1 MCFAISS
8 WAFNLHTYLFQLGS
22 RAKKMNIWVDADAC
36 PKAIK
41 QVLFKAADR
50 LQVPLT
56 LVANQ
61 YIPTPPSKVIR
72 SIQVAQGFDVADNAI
87 VERVVENDLV
97 ITGDI
102 PLAAEVV
109 EKGATALNPRGTHY
123 TKENVKD
130 YLQRRNRA
138 EEMRATGVLSGGP
151 AALDKK
157 DVQVFAN
164 ALDRILARSVN
175 R

>member
-1 MCFAISS
+1 
-8 WAFNLHTYLFQLGS
+8 
-22 RAKKMNIWVDADAC
+22 
-36 PKAIK
+36 
-41 QVLFKAADR
+41 
-50 LQVPLT
+50 LT

-61 YIPTPPSKVIR
+61 YIPTPPSKVIK

-109 EKGATALNPRGTHY
+109 EKGATALNPRGTYY

-138 EEMRATGVLSGGP
+138 EEMRATGALSGGP
-151 AALDKK
+151 AALEKK

>member
-1 MCFAISS
+1 
-8 WAFNLHTYLFQLGS
+8 
-22 RAKKMNIWVDADAC
+22 MNIWVDADAC

-41 QVLFKAADR
+41 HVLFKAADR

-61 YIPTPPSKVIR
+61 YIPTPPSKVIK

-123 TKENVKD
+123 TKENVED

-138 EEMRATGVLSGGP
+138 EEMRATGILSGGP

-157 DVQVFAN
+157 DVQAFAN
-164 ALDRILARSVN
+164 ALDRILARSAN

>member
-1 MCFAISS
+1 
-8 WAFNLHTYLFQLGS
+8 
-22 RAKKMNIWVDADAC
+22 MNIWVDADAC

-61 YIPTPPSKVIR
+61 YIPTPPSKVIK

-109 EKGATALNPRGTHY
+109 EKGATALNPRGTYY

-138 EEMRATGVLSGGP
+138 EEMRATGALSGGP
-151 AALDKK
+151 AALEKK

>member
-1 MCFAISS
+1 
-8 WAFNLHTYLFQLGS
+8 
-22 RAKKMNIWVDADAC
+22 
-36 PKAIK
+36 
-41 QVLFKAADR
+41 
-50 LQVPLT
+50 
-56 LVANQ
+56 
-61 YIPTPPSKVIR
+61 
-72 SIQVAQGFDVADNAI
+72 
-87 VERVVENDLV
+87 
-97 ITGDI
+97 
-102 PLAAEVV
+102 
-109 EKGATALNPRGTHY
+109 LNPRGTYY

-151 AALDKK
+151 ATLDKK

>member
-1 MCFAISS
+1 
-8 WAFNLHTYLFQLGS
+8 
-22 RAKKMNIWVDADAC
+22 MNIWVDADAC

-109 EKGATALNPRGTHY
+109 EKGATALNPRGTYY

-138 EEMRATGVLSGGP
+138 EEMRATGALSGGP
-151 AALDKK
+151 AALEKK

>member
-1 MCFAISS
+1 
-8 WAFNLHTYLFQLGS
+8 
-22 RAKKMNIWVDADAC
+22 MNIWVDADAC

-61 YIPTPPSKVIR
+61 YIPAPPSKVIR

>member
-1 MCFAISS
+1 
-8 WAFNLHTYLFQLGS
+8 
-22 RAKKMNIWVDADAC
+22 MNIWVDADAC

-109 EKGATALNPRGTHY
+109 EKGATALNPRGTLLHQGKRQRLSA
-123 TKENVKD
+123 TS
-130 YLQRRNRA
+130 QSSRRNARYG
-138 EEMRATGVLSGGP
+138 RPSV
-151 AALDKK
+151 AALPRWTKRMCR
-157 DVQVFAN
+157 FS
-164 ALDRILARSVN
+164 LTRSTAYSRVPVN

>member
-8 WAFNLHTYLFQLGS
+8 WACNLHTYLLQLGS
-22 RAKKMNIWVDADAC
+22 RANNMNIWVDADAC

-61 YIPTPPSKVIR
+61 HIPTPPSKVIR

-164 ALDRILARSVN
+164 SLDRILARSVN